1 MKEDK
6 KLNTTKS
13 NLDSKKDINKKIQI
27 NAEGIYGRFF
37 WSCIKGRLCI

>member
-13 NLDSKKDINKKIQI
+13 NLDSKKDINKKKSNNSKKNI
-27 NAEGIYGRFF
+27 F
-37 WSCIKGRLCI
+37 